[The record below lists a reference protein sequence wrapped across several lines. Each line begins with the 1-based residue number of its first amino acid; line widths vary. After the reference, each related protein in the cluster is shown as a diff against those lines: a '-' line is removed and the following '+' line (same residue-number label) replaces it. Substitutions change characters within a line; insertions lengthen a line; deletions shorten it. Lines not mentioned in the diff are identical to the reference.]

1 MRVVIDTNVLVSGV
15 MNPQGPPGRIVDEVL
30 AGAFTVL
37 YDDCIMSE
45 YREVLA
51 RPAFGFPLTD
61 VDALLDFVEMTGEPV
76 TGLRLPIV
84 LPDSRDLPF
93 LEVAAAG
100 RADAVIT
107 GNPGTSSRDAA
118 NTASRSARPPSS
130 CAPGRLTSSLDA
142 PFISFGQSRSLGG
155 SNSLAADWERA

>member
-1 MRVVIDTNVLVSGV
+1 MRIVIDTNVLVSGV

-37 YDDCIMSE
+37 YDDRIMSE

-51 RPAFGFPLTD
+51 RPAFGFSLTD
-61 VDALLDFVEMTGEPV
+61 IDALLDFIEITGEPV
-76 TGLRLPIV
+76 TGIRLPVV

-100 RADAVIT
+100 RADVVIT
-107 GNPGTSSRDAA
+107 GN
-118 NTASRSARPPSS
+118 ARHFKPQR
-130 CAPGRLTSSLDA
+130 GQHGVK
-142 PFISFGQSRSLGG
+142 ISTPAEFVRSLPPDII
-155 SNSLAADWERA
+155 S

>member
-15 MNPQGPPGRIVDEVL
+15 MNPQGSPGRILDELL

-37 YDDCIMSE
+37 YDDRIMSE

-51 RPAFGFPLTD
+51 RPAFGFSLTD
-61 VDALLDFVEMTGEPV
+61 IDALLDFIEMTGEPV

-107 GNPGTSSRDAA
+107 GNTRHFKPR
-118 NTASRSARPPSS
+118 R
-130 CAPGRLTSSLDA
+130 
-142 PFISFGQSRSLGG
+142 GQHSVKIFTPAEFVRSLPP
-155 SNSLAADWERA
+155 DIIT